1 MLKLAGVGTKPRLTE
16 IKRGCHAH
24 QHVGPQEGQL
34 LSQGPVPSWGTC
46 YQSAQGL
53 KLAQRDLGMCQAQF
67 LREYKLVVVGGGG
80 VGKSALTIQFIQ
92 SHFVDEY
99 DPTIEDSYRKQC
111 VIDEEVALLDVLDT
125 AGQEEYSAMREQ
137 YMRTGE
143 GFLLVYSITSRNS
156 FEEISTFH
164 QQILRVK
171 DKDYFP
177 VIVVANKC
185 DLEYERQVGA
195 HEGREL
201 ARHFGCRFI
210 ETSAK
215 QRINVDE
222 AFSSLVK
229 EIRRYNKEQTISR
242 PGPNGPGNGPNG
254 FQEEGEQFQSSGCC
268 SGCLI
273 L

>member
-1 MLKLAGVGTKPRLTE
+1 MPNRLSSIT
-16 IKRGCHAH
+16 RQPTRALPH
-24 QHVGPQEGQL
+24 L
-34 LSQGPVPSWGTC
+34 FLSPHLCLRLPVLPG
-46 YQSAQGL
+46 SAF
-53 KLAQRDLGMCQAQF
+53 AAFRMSRAQF

-111 VIDEEVALLDVLDT
+111 VIDDEVALLDVLDT
-125 AGQEEYSAMREQ
+125 AGQEEYGAMREQ

-171 DKDYFP
+171 DKDSFP

-185 DLEYERQVGA
+185 DLEYERQVGMN
-195 HEGREL
+195 EGRDL
-201 ARHFGCRFI
+201 AKHFGCRFI

-222 AFSSLVK
+222 AFSNLVR
-229 EIRRYNKEQTISR
+229 EIRKYNKEQQTGR
-242 PGPNGPGNGPNG
+242 PVQPNGPGAPGAYNHPDGLDSG
-254 FQEEGEQFQSSGCC
+254 SSGCC
-268 SGCLI
+268 TGCVVA
-273 L
+273 